1 MSYPISPICTRMHV
15 LLIVTALIM
24 VVLCHTSL
32 DNTLNGHWELW
43 KKQHHKNYR
52 NQGEEAYR
60 RLVWEKTL
68 RLIEKHNLE
77 ASQGLHSFTMGLNHL
92 ADRVTFSNLLSAI
105 YAYFSPLQLFMHT
118 NNTTLPDSVD
128 WRTKGLVSPVRNQGS
143 CGSCW
148 AFSAAGA
155 LEGQM
160 KWRTVKMIPLSPQNL
175 VDCSTSYGNHG
186 CKGGFLSKAF
196 GYIIGNNMSISSSKG
211 RCHYSVLGK
220 AGDCRTVSAVGPV
233 SIGINSLL
241 PSFHHYRGG
250 IYNDIHCS
258 NLKINHAVLVVGYGT
273 DKGQDYWLVRNSWGT
288 AWGEKGFVRVAR
300 NKNNLCGIANFAIY
314 PTVCS

>member
-1 MSYPISPICTRMHV
+1 LKTQMHV

-92 ADRVTFSNLLSAI
+92 GLDTTFDCLREEPDA
-105 YAYFSPLQLFMHT
+105 LQSGNYTFKPPQD
-118 NNTTLPDSVD
+118 TTLPDSVD